1 LRHRAGAQV
10 SAGNWVMDWDKL
22 RIFHAA
28 AEAGS
33 FTHAGDILRMS
44 QSAVSRQVS
53 ALEKDLGIALF
64 HRHARGLV
72 LTEQGEMLFRTAD
85 DVMNKLQTAETLLA
99 DTTTKPA
106 GELRIT
112 APVGLGTVWV
122 TQRLREF
129 MELYPDIRVELI
141 LNDEQIDISMRQA
154 DVAIWTREPEQVD
167 LIRRPLFSMRVRAF
181 ASTQYVR
188 RFGAPQSLEDL
199 EQHRFV
205 SYSGMPAQH
214 LSVIRWLESA
224 GRNGQEPRVPAFRA
238 NSVVALKYAIRA
250 GIGVGLIPDYLV
262 EEETDLVTVLN
273 EVQLPKMPII
283 FVYPEEL
290 RTSKKVQVLRDFLI
304 SKSRAL
310 KY

>member
-1 LRHRAGAQV
+1 
-10 SAGNWVMDWDKL
+10 MDWDKL

-33 FTHAGDILRMS
+33 FTHAGDALRMS

-53 ALEKDLGIALF
+53 ALEKDLGVALF

-85 DVMNKLQTAETLLA
+85 DVLNKLQTAETLLA
-99 DTTTKPA
+99 DTTTKPT

-129 MELYPDIRVELI
+129 MDLYPEIRIELI
-141 LNDEQIDISMRQA
+141 LNDDQIDISMRQA
-154 DVAIWTREPEQVD
+154 DVAIWTREPEQAD
-167 LIRRPLFSMRVRAF
+167 LIRRPLFSMRVRAY

-199 EQHRFV
+199 ERHRFV
-205 SYSGMPAQH
+205 SYSGTPAQH
-214 LSVIRWLESA
+214 LSVIRWLETA
-224 GRNGQEPRVPAFRA
+224 GRNGKEPRVPAFRA
-238 NSVVALKYAIRA
+238 NSVIALKYAIRA
-250 GIGVGLIPDYLV
+250 GIGVGLIPDYLTG
-262 EEETDLVTVLN
+262 EETDLVTVLN
-273 EVQLPKMPII
+273 DVQLPVMPII

-290 RTSKKVQVLRDFLI
+290 RTSKKVQVLRDFLV
-304 SKSRAL
+304 SKARSW
-310 KY
+310 KH